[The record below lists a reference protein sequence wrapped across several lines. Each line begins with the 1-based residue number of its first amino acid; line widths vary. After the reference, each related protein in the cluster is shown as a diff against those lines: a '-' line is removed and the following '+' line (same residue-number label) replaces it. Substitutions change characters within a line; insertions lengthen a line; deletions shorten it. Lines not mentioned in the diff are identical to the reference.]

1 MGLRPQFVTPKHLF
15 GLVLEQRY
23 RAVVAS
29 FTLNHTGQYIAP
41 VFPAFLTFDGY
52 TKADVFLSYERLLND
67 RVVMTF
73 FGGADNVFNQEYFE
87 NGFRAPGATGR
98 AGIRFRF

>member
-1 MGLRPQFVTPKHLF
+1 MGLQPQFVTPKHLF
-15 GLVLEQRY
+15 GLVVEQRY

-29 FTLNHTGQYIAP
+29 FALNHTGQYIAP

-67 RVVMTF
+67 RVVMTL

-98 AGIRFRF
+98 GGIRFRF